1 MQWLVG
7 IADSLLPL
15 IGGFFENDQER
26 AAWEAE
32 LARRQM
38 ELEQAE
44 IQQRQ
49 AALQLAAAQSAQYQK
64 SRQITIMV
72 VGGVAVV
79 GVLAWAMVS
88 GRRKRR

>member
-7 IADSLLPL
+7 IADTLLPI

-49 AALQLAAAQSAQYQK
+49 AALQLAAAQSAQYQR
-64 SRQITIMV
+64 SRQVTIMV
-72 VGGVAVV
+72 VGGVAVA
-79 GVLAWAMVS
+79 GILAWAIVS
-88 GRRKRR
+88 ARRKR

>member
-7 IADSLLPL
+7 IADSVLPL

-32 LARRQM
+32 LAKRQM
-38 ELEQAE
+38 DIEQAE

-49 AALQLAAAQSAQYQK
+49 AALQLAATQSAQYQK
-64 SRQITIMV
+64 NKQITIMV